1 MSQWKANKSQQEN
14 EGIQREV
21 NKFKS
26 NTLVS
31 TEMDKVDETSPL
43 HPNLLLGRVT
53 EVEDNY
59 AKIVTKFGII
69 SKYISTTVLIKC
81 PQTRVNFYHTKQITF
96 SSACKMAINQ

>member
-1 MSQWKANKSQQEN
+1 M
-14 EGIQREV
+14 

-26 NTLVS
+26 NNFVS
-31 TEMDKVDETSPL
+31 TEINKVDETSPL

-69 SKYISTTVLIKC
+69 SKYISTTVLNKC
-81 PQTRVNFYHTKQITF
+81 PQTRVNFHHTKQITF

>member
-1 MSQWKANKSQQEN
+1 M
-14 EGIQREV
+14 

-26 NTLVS
+26 NNLVS
-31 TEMDKVDETSPL
+31 TEIDKVDETSPL

-69 SKYISTTVLIKC
+69 LKYISTTVLNISTTVLNKC
-81 PQTRVNFYHTKQITF
+81 LQTR
-96 SSACKMAINQ
+96 